1 MINNKNLPV
10 PMKYCKQVIM
20 EFYFYNEKIGKAEKK
35 YYFPEL
41 GSWISRPKIL
51 KDRLKYRNLS
61 INTWRTKWYL
71 GMSEFQMGTIEWAV
85 KFVETI
91 YPDKLPYSKYEVLL
105 KLLEDSDYECDFAY
119 TKKDLISLYYKT
131 RKENNLPIV
140 KYDWSLVQDR
150 FCRFDESF
158 TIISLAINEKTGNPI
173 GERITNY
180 DYLIRE
186 MRDYDKTPLNIVN
199 KKENQKNTFFK
210 KAKKIHGDKY
220 DYSESEYINSYTK
233 IKIKCNTCG
242 NIFYQTPVTHIFN
255 NIGHGCPVCGN
266 EKEYNV
272 VDWDK
277 ELDNLK
283 NYLAS
288 GKKYE
293 EIGRIYGCSGH
304 QVGVISR
311 KYGIDIIKTELETKQ
326 WEEERKEFIGYLESG
341 MNETEISNKLNLSVS
356 FVSSKL
362 KTLKINI
369 EDYFPPRYLDFLDRS
384 DEIKNLLING
394 ESAVS
399 ISKLFNTTTEIIRYV
414 MKKKNIDL
422 KQISEIK
429 NKILFDKV
437 TKLTKK
443 GYNISTMAEICNVS
457 TSFLGE
463 FIKKNDIK
471 VRASISKGEYY
482 VSVFLENNI
491 NLFSEI
497 NMHNKHYDVI
507 SSIIFVDFEII
518 DKQNRRIIIEYNGDQ
533 HYRYIK
539 RFHRTKKRFIRRLH
553 RDEMLRKYC
562 LENNILFIEIPF
574 MYNTQSKV
582 NEFLDK
588 TLIQGIDQNT
598 LVDYKSL
605 YKLPEPD

>member
-20 EFYFYNEKIGKAEKK
+20 EFYFYNENLGKAEKK

-41 GSWISRPKIL
+41 GSWIPRPKTL
-51 KDRLKYRNLS
+51 KDRLKYRNIN

-71 GMSEFQMGTIEWAV
+71 GMSEFQMGSIEWAI

-91 YPDKLPYSKYEVLL
+91 YPDKFLYTKHEIILELL
-105 KLLEDSDYECDFAY
+105 DNPDYECDFAY

-158 TIISLAINEKTGNPI
+158 TIISLIINKKTGNPI
-173 GERITNY
+173 GEKITNY
-180 DYLIRE
+180 DYLIRK
-186 MRDYDKTPLNIVN
+186 MRDYDKTPLNVN
-199 KKENQKNTFFK
+199 NKRENQKNTFFK
-210 KAKKIHGDKY
+210 KAKEIHGDKY
-220 DYSESEYINSYTK
+220 DYSESEYINSSTK

-242 NIFYQTPVTHIFN
+242 NIFYQTPASHIFN
-255 NIGHGCPVCGN
+255 NTGHGCPVCGN

-311 KYGIDIIKTELETKQ
+311 KYGIDTIKTELETKQ

-341 MNETEISNKLNLSVS
+341 MNETEISKKLNLSVS
-356 FVSSKL
+356 FISSKL
-362 KTLKINI
+362 KTLKINF
-369 EDYFPPRYLDFLDRS
+369 EDYFHPKYLDFLDRS
-384 DEIKNLLING
+384 DEIEKLLING
-394 ESAVS
+394 NS
-399 ISKLFNTTTEIIRYV
+399 IAFISRMFGTTREV
-414 MKKKNIDL
+414 IDRIVL
-422 KQISEIK
+422 EKIDMEFVNSQK
-429 NKILFDKV
+429 NKNLLDKV
-437 TKLTKK
+437 NKLVNK
-443 GYNISTMAEICNVS
+443 GYNISTISEILNL
-457 TSFLGE
+457 SFYVLRKL
-463 FIKKNDIK
+463 IKENNIK
-471 VRASISKGEYY
+471 VKASISKGEYY
-482 VSVFLENNI
+482 VSVFLDNNI
-491 NLFSEI
+491 DLFTEI
-497 NMHNKHYDVI
+497 NMHNKHDD
-507 SSIIFVDFEII
+507 IIKSLVYVDFEII
-518 DKQNRRIIIEYNGDQ
+518 DKQNKRIIIEYNGDQ
-533 HYRYIK
+533 HYRFIK
-539 RFHRTKKRFIRRLH
+539 KFHKTKERFMKKLH

-562 LENNILFIEIPF
+562 SDNNIYYIEIPF

-582 NEFLDK
+582 NEFLEK

-605 YKLPEPD
+605 YKLPD

>member
-1 MINNKNLPV
+1 MIENKNLPV

-20 EFYFYNEKIGKAEKK
+20 EFYFYNEKLGKAEKK

-71 GMSEFQMGTIEWAV
+71 GMSESQMGTIEWAV
-85 KFVETI
+85 KFIETI
-91 YPDKLPYSKYEVLL
+91 YPDKLPYSKYEILL
-105 KLLEDSDYECDFAY
+105 KLLEDSDYECDFTY

-150 FCRFDESF
+150 FCRFNESF
-158 TIISLAINEKTGNPI
+158 TIISLAINKKTGNPI

-220 DYSESEYINSYTK
+220 DYSESEYINSSTK

-242 NIFYQTPVTHIFN
+242 NIFYQSPAFHLL
-255 NIGHGCPVCGN
+255 GHGCPVCGN

-311 KYGIDIIKTELETKQ
+311 KYGIDTIKTELETKQ

-341 MNETEISNKLNLSVS
+341 MNETEISKKLNLSVS
-356 FVSSKL
+356 FISSKL
-362 KTLKINI
+362 KTLKINF
-369 EDYFPPRYLDFLDRS
+369 EDYFHPRYIDFLDKS
-384 DEIKNLLING
+384 DEIRNLLLKG
-394 ESAVS
+394 ENIKS
-399 ISKLFNTTTEIIRYV
+399 ISRILGTTRDV
-414 MKKKNIDL
+414 IDRVIL
-422 KQISEIK
+422 EKIDMESINNQR
-429 NKILFDKV
+429 NKILLDKI
-437 TKLTKK
+437 TKLVDK
-443 GYNISTMAEICNVS
+443 GYNISTMSEILNIS
-457 TSFLGE
+457 TCSLSK
-463 FIKKNDIK
+463 FIKENNIK
-471 VRASISKGEYY
+471 VKASISKGEYY
-482 VSVFLENNI
+482 VSVFLENKI
-491 NLFSEI
+491 ELFTEV
-497 NMHNKHYDVI
+497 NMHNRHDDVI
-507 SSIIFVDFEII
+507 SSLIFVDFELV
-518 DKQNRRIIIEYNGDQ
+518 DKNNKRIIIEYNGDQ
-533 HYRYIK
+533 HYRFVK
-539 RFHRTKKRFIRRLH
+539 KFHRTKNRFLRRLH

-562 LENNILFIEIPF
+562 SENNIYYIEIPF
-574 MYNTQSKV
+574 MYNTQDKV
-582 NEFLDK
+582 NEFLEK

-605 YKLPEPD
+605 YKLPD